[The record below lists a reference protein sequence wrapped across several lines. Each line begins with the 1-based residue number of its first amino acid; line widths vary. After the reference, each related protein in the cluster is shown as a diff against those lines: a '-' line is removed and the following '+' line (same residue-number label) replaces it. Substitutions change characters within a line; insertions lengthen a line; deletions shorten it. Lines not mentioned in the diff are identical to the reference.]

1 MKGKPNF
8 TNIGPCFPNRT
19 QYGIALV
26 MSLLALSILTL
37 FGLTMMFV
45 SSTETLINR
54 NSKMKLSNL
63 YASES
68 ASEEAR
74 GRIKTFLNS
83 GLLSL
88 SDPDQ
93 VVYITSNTSINPT
106 TGDANSNPYYDPD
119 YSSAI
124 TATLVPSEL
133 GPIKFSW
140 VKIIQKTESRA
151 GYSLDDS

>member
-1 MKGKPNF
+1 MKFYFHFKL
-8 TNIGPCFPNRT
+8 TKAT
-19 QYGIALV
+19 EKGIALIL
-26 MSLLALSILTL
+26 SLLALSILTL
-37 FGLTMMFV
+37 IGLTMMFV

-68 ASEEAR
+68 AAEEAR
-74 GRIKTFLNS
+74 DRIKGFLNS

-88 SDPDQ
+88 SAPNQ

-119 YSSAI
+119 
-124 TATLVPSEL
+124 
-133 GPIKFSW
+133 
-140 VKIIQKTESRA
+140 
-151 GYSLDDS
+151 